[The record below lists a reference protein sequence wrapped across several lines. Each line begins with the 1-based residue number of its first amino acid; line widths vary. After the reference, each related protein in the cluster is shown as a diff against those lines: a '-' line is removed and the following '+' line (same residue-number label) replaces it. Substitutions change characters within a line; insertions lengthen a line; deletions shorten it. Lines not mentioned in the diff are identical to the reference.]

1 MKSGVLRFQ
10 TFPSVQTHWPLWVS
24 SSGETP
30 CVGLHLVRSPNPED
44 WPLDAIVFLFLSGAV
59 DQSFANYQESEV
71 NALCAP
77 PDEMPRNERSCASD
91 DETSRE
97 ELFVAHRAE
106 LKPTS
111 TVPRRLPRQR
121 PQIPEVVTHCVTETA
136 EALRRR
142 GKDRIEAA
150 IAKNATKEREADLR
164 EQNKIE
170 KRRLRRVK
178 RRKSRARKTEAK
190 ETRQLV
196 ADVACRR
203 TCLPRERSR
212 GVHRAHKLDDDLV
225 NAARS
230 RFNPYGL
237 DDLIC
242 AARPSAAPQK
252 QAEERHEAAS
262 FVVADVAQTNG
273 DAARQKHRLRQAK
286 RRSRRAQNKKK
297 KRLQIVLREANIAA
311 ASASSSA
318 KTAAASASLAAAI
331 ASRDGKYDG
340 IDAFPGVSD
349 CDGGEEEEVN
359 EEEEEEEEAIAA
371 ASASSAAAN
380 ASCDDEY
387 DDEYDGIDALPGVS
401 YHEFLLSRFLKRTP
415 ADGGASCACGRVEDR
430 EE

>member
-1 MKSGVLRFQ
+1 MTNPMKSGVLRFQ

-77 PDEMPRNERSCASD
+77 HDEMPRNETSCASD

-97 ELFVAHRAE
+97 ELFVTQRAKQ
-106 LKPTS
+106 KPTS
-111 TVPRRLPRQR
+111 TMLQRLPRQR
-121 PQIPEVVTHCVTETA
+121 PRIAAAGTHCVTETA

-212 GVHRAHKLDDDLV
+212 GLHRAHKLDDHLM

-242 AARPSAAPQK
+242 AARPSAAPQQ
-252 QAEERHEAAS
+252 QAQERHEAAS
-262 FVVADVAQTNG
+262 FVVADVAQTNGDATRQKQAEERNEAASFVVADVAQTSG

-359 EEEEEEEEAIAA
+359 EEEEQE
-371 ASASSAAAN
+371 
-380 ASCDDEY
+380 
-387 DDEYDGIDALPGVS
+387 
-401 YHEFLLSRFLKRTP
+401 TQ
-415 ADGGASCACGRVEDR
+415 
-430 EE
+430 